1 MADGLEDHTHT
12 LTLEDMCLRR
22 DEERSCSIVTAFIW
36 KCDCG
41 YKATEFTAAGIE
53 LLKSGVPE
61 DELTKPLVGD

>member
-1 MADGLEDHTHT
+1 
-12 LTLEDMCLRR
+12 MCLRR

-61 DELTKPLVGD
+61 EELTKPLVGD